1 MRENSTI
8 QQDREVGRRDCEAN
22 KYKKKKKKTVSR
34 EEVCEEARGERDES
48 HRLEQRCCPPL
59 AGHPVPLPAAPAG

>member
-22 KYKKKKKKTVSR
+22 KYKKKKKTVSR
-34 EEVCEEARGERDES
+34 EEVCEEARGERDGE
-48 HRLEQRCCPPL
+48 
-59 AGHPVPLPAAPAG
+59 